1 VSKKTVTSNKPYQS
15 KRKKKSAPWWPT
27 YWPCPHHTHTNIG
40 AQRAANDGYGYKV
53 AMVLS
58 DDDDED
64 GFILSLEENT
74 IA

>member
-1 VSKKTVTSNKPYQS
+1 MVYLNIHVSIRVGLY
-15 KRKKKSAPWWPT
+15 
-27 YWPCPHHTHTNIG
+27 
-40 AQRAANDGYGYKV
+40 AQRI
-53 AMVLS
+53 